1 MKTEHNKRNQA
12 DIIIRHNYMAVGL
25 SRRGGQD
32 DGGSSRSKIVNKRE
46 ISAEDNMLCLGL
58 SND

>member
-1 MKTEHNKRNQA
+1 
-12 DIIIRHNYMAVGL
+12 MAVGL

-46 ISAEDNMLCLGL
+46 ISAEDNMFCLGL
-58 SND
+58 SNE